1 MDLKNAAQWIRDNVI
16 MQNIL
21 DLYGYHTKHGFMVC
35 PFHGDRDASL
45 RVYDGSGGWHCF
57 GCGRG
62 GSVIDFVMEHENCNF
77 KTAVIAIDKNLHL
90 NLTDTHEDPEEA
102 DANLRVQEWLDDF
115 VRYVYETCQR
125 KKEAIE
131 DQLRR
136 DLIRVKDC
144 EYRKT
149 MEPPGL
155 TAEEYDFMAQWK
167 EVSEYNEYRIEKID
181 QFMEEVAAW
190 RRKWRKAR

>member
-131 DQLRR
+131 DLLRR

-149 MEPPGL
+149 MEPPDL

>member
-149 MEPPGL
+149 MEPPDL